1 MTLKAS
7 AVMLTAGSLTLPRCA
22 CWRGWLAKDGIRTA
36 ACLQAVIS
44 LPHLLVCPVF
54 EELVQEATPSEG
66 MPYNATPANR
76 SPAC

>member
-1 MTLKAS
+1 MWT
-7 AVMLTAGSLTLPRCA
+7 AVS
-22 CWRGWLAKDGIRTA
+22 
-36 ACLQAVIS
+36 LQAVIS

-66 MPYNATPANR
+66 KPYHATSADR

>member
-1 MTLKAS
+1 MSIAC
-7 AVMLTAGSLTLPRCA
+7 SLTVPRCA
-22 CWRGWLAKDGIRTA
+22 CWQVWLTQNGMWTA

-66 MPYNATPANR
+66 
-76 SPAC
+76 